1 MTPRMREAGSA
12 SLPSRKPS
20 RKPGRRSA
28 IPEPRA
34 GNPHPARGTAP
45 PRRRPLV
52 PKAQARAAHGR
63 LPLIAKLPVLMNGR
77 RSRFTSL
84 SSKVR
89 PAATEAEDPV
99 GIAADRVADTVAVAG
114 AAAADITHRQE
125 GAGIMHRLEAAGI
138 TQGQEVADITRRQEA
153 AGEDTALPRT
163 LRDPGSRAVS
173 SWQ

>member
-77 RSRFTSL
+77 RSRFTSP

-99 GIAADRVADTVAVAG
+99 GIVADRVAEAG
-114 AAAADITHRQE
+114 ADITHRPE
-125 GAGIMHRLEAAGI
+125 GAGITHHPEAAGI
-138 TQGQEVADITRRQEA
+138 TQRQEA
-153 AGEDTALPRT
+153 AGEDTVLPRT
-163 LRDPGSRAVS
+163 LRDPGSRAVAVGRRQTAEGRRQVS
-173 SWQ
+173 VRQ